1 MTKTHSPD
9 RDALKLLGQSVRSRL
24 ALDETVY
31 TLPVEDAEIFAVG
44 DFATSAECDRLMA
57 MIDEVARPSD
67 ISVGSYKDAFRT
79 SYSGDFDSGNPFVRR
94 ISRRFDDLLGIDPA
108 WGETI
113 QGQRYLPGQQFKPHC
128 DWFDTR
134 AEYWKAEAAGGGQ
147 RSWTAMLF
155 LNEVEQGGAT
165 EFTELGV
172 TVEPTPGTVLIWNN
186 ANVDGEVNWAT
197 MHAGTPVVR
206 GVKYVITKWYRTRSW
221 Q

>member
-1 MTKTHSPD
+1 MTKVQSAD
-9 RDALKLLGQSVRSRL
+9 RKALKTLGEHVRCRL
-24 ALDETVY
+24 AQDPAVY
-31 TLPVEDAEIFAVG
+31 TLPVEGAEIFAVG
-44 DFATSAECDRLMA
+44 EFATSDECDRLMQ

-79 SYSGDFDSGNPFVRR
+79 SYSGDFDSGDPFVRR

-113 QGQRYLPGQQFKPHC
+113 QGQRYLPGQEFKPHC

-134 AEYWKAEAAGGGQ
+134 ADYWHEEAAGGGQ

-155 LNEVEQGGAT
+155 LNAVKEGGAT

-172 TVEPTPGTVLIWNN
+172 SVEPTPGTVLIWNN
-186 ANVDGEVNWAT
+186 ADREGDVNWAT
-197 MHAGTPVVR
+197 MHAGTPVR
-206 GVKYVITKWYRTRSW
+206 QGVKYVITKWYRTRSW